1 MTMNRAQ
8 HPKAHVDR
16 LYLKKCEGGR
26 GLIRL
31 EDCVQVKVHSLEK
44 YLRTSKE
51 KILKD
56 VAAESLK
63 TTSMEEV
70 KKKYIKSIEK
80 SMKENFFTDSLE

>member
-31 EDCVQVKVHSLEK
+31 EDCVQVEVHSLEK
-44 YLRTSKE
+44 YLSTSKE
-51 KILKD
+51 ILKD
-56 VAAESLK
+56 VAPESLK

-70 KKKYIKSIEK
+70 KEKYIKSIEK

>member
-31 EDCVQVKVHSLEK
+31 EDCVQVEVHSLEK
-44 YLRTSKE
+44 YLSTSKE
-51 KILKD
+51 ILKD
-56 VAAESLK
+56 VAPESLK

-80 SMKENFFTDSLE
+80 SMKENFYTDSLE

>member
-1 MTMNRAQ
+1 MNRAQ

-31 EDCVQVKVHSLEK
+31 EDCVHVEVHSLEK
-44 YLRTSKE
+44 YLSTSKE
-51 KILKD
+51 ILKD
-56 VAAESLK
+56 VAPESLK
-63 TTSMEEV
+63 TISMEEV

>member
-1 MTMNRAQ
+1 MNRAQ

-31 EDCVQVKVHSLEK
+31 EDCVQVEVHSLEK
-44 YLRTSKE
+44 YLSTSKE
-51 KILKD
+51 ILKD
-56 VAAESLK
+56 VAPESLK

>member
-16 LYLKKCEGGR
+16 LYLKKGEGGR

-31 EDCVQVKVHSLEK
+31 EDCVQVEVHSLEK
-44 YLRTSKE
+44 YLSTSKE
-51 KILKD
+51 ILKD
-56 VAAESLK
+56 VAPESLK

-80 SMKENFFTDSLE
+80 SMKENFYTDSLE

>member
-31 EDCVQVKVHSLEK
+31 EDCVQVEVHSLEK
-44 YLRTSKE
+44 YLSTSKE
-51 KILKD
+51 ILKD
-56 VAAESLK
+56 VAPESLK

-70 KKKYIKSIEK
+70 KKQYIKSIEK

>member
-1 MTMNRAQ
+1 MNRAQ

-31 EDCVQVKVHSLEK
+31 EDCVQVEVHSLEK
-44 YLRTSKE
+44 YLSTSKE
-51 KILKD
+51 ILKD
-56 VAAESLK
+56 VAPESLK
-63 TTSMEEV
+63 ITSMEEV

>member
-44 YLRTSKE
+44 YLSTSKE

>member
-1 MTMNRAQ
+1 MNRAQ

-31 EDCVQVKVHSLEK
+31 EDCVQVEVHSLEK
-44 YLRTSKE
+44 YLSASKE
-51 KILKD
+51 ILKD
-56 VAAESLK
+56 VAPESLK

>member
-31 EDCVQVKVHSLEK
+31 EDCVQVEVHSLEK
-44 YLRTSKE
+44 YLSTSKE
-51 KILKD
+51 ILKD
-56 VAAESLK
+56 VAPESLK
-63 TTSMEEV
+63 TISMEEV

>member
-1 MTMNRAQ
+1 MNRAQ

-31 EDCVQVKVHSLEK
+31 EDCVQVEVHSLEK
-44 YLRTSKE
+44 YLSTSKE
-51 KILKD
+51 ILKD
-56 VAAESLK
+56 VAPESLK

-80 SMKENFFTDSLE
+80 SMKENFYTDSLE

>member
-31 EDCVQVKVHSLEK
+31 EDCVQVEVHSLEK
-44 YLRTSKE
+44 YLSTSKE
-51 KILKD
+51 ILKD
-56 VAAESLK
+56 VAPESLK

>member
-31 EDCVQVKVHSLEK
+31 EDCVQVEVHSLEK
-44 YLRTSKE
+44 YLSASKE
-51 KILKD
+51 ILKD
-56 VAAESLK
+56 VAPESLK

>member
-31 EDCVQVKVHSLEK
+31 EDCVQVEVHSLEK
-44 YLRTSKE
+44 YLSASKE
-51 KILKD
+51 ILKD
-56 VAAESLK
+56 VAPESLK

-80 SMKENFFTDSLE
+80 SMKENFYTDSLE

>member
-1 MTMNRAQ
+1 MNRAQ

-16 LYLKKCEGGR
+16 LYSKKCEGGR

-31 EDCVQVKVHSLEK
+31 EDCVQVEVHSLEK
-44 YLRTSKE
+44 YLSTSKE
-51 KILKD
+51 ILKD
-56 VAAESLK
+56 VAPESLK